1 MTRFQTSPLLRNLLI
16 LDAVTCLA
24 AGALMAVAGG
34 YLASLLALPEP
45 LLRYA
50 GVFLI
55 VFGGAVGLLA
65 RRARIPRAAV
75 AAVIVCN
82 ALWAI
87 ESIAIIPA
95 GWVTPNA
102 FGVAFVL
109 AQAVW
114 VAALAALQYGC
125 LRRQSVAASAS

>member
-1 MTRFQTSPLLRNLLI
+1 MTRFQTSPMLRNLLI
-16 LDAVTCLA
+16 LDAVTCLG
-24 AGALMAVAGG
+24 AGALMAIGGG

-50 GVFLI
+50 GAFLI

-65 RRARIPRAAV
+65 RGARPPRAAV
-75 AAVIVCN
+75 VAVIVCN
-82 ALWAI
+82 ALWAV
-87 ESIAIIPA
+87 ESVAIIVA

-102 FGVAFVL
+102 LGVAFVL

-125 LRRQSVAASAS
+125 LRRQAIAAPAA

>member
-1 MTRFQTSPLLRNLLI
+1 MTRFHTSPMLRNLLV
-16 LDAVTCLA
+16 LDAVTCLG
-24 AGALMAVAGG
+24 AGALMAIGG
-34 YLASLLALPEP
+34 GHLASLLALPEP

-65 RRARIPRAAV
+65 RSARVPRAAV
-75 AAVIVCN
+75 LAVVVCN

-87 ESIAIIPA
+87 ESVAIIAA

-114 VAALAALQYGC
+114 VAALAALQYAC
-125 LRRQSVAASAS
+125 LRRQAVVASAP

>member
-1 MTRFQTSPLLRNLLI
+1 MTRFQPSPMLRNLLA
-16 LDAVTCLA
+16 LDAVTCLG
-24 AGALMAVAGG
+24 AGALMAIGG
-34 YLASLLALPEP
+34 GHLASLLALPEP

-65 RRARIPRAAV
+65 RRAHAPKAAV
-75 AAVIVCN
+75 MAVIVCN

-87 ESIAIIPA
+87 ESVAIIAA

-102 FGVAFVL
+102 FGVAFVV

-114 VAALAALQYGC
+114 VAALAALQYAC
-125 LRRQSVAASAS
+125 LRRQAVAAPAS